1 MDYCKRLLTRCKFI
15 STVVPLR
22 EFVAVCREW
31 PSTYVTDVVV
41 EKADYSDPMFPP
53 NIQVEQRDDKPHG
66 NALVEPVVSP
76 TYDDDDGGV
85 SA

>member
-1 MDYCKRLLTRCKFI
+1 
-15 STVVPLR
+15 
-22 EFVAVCREW
+22 
-31 PSTYVTDVVV
+31 VTDVVV

-53 NIQVEQRDDKPHG
+53 DTQVEQRDDKPHG

-76 TYDDDDGGV
+76 IYEDDDGGV